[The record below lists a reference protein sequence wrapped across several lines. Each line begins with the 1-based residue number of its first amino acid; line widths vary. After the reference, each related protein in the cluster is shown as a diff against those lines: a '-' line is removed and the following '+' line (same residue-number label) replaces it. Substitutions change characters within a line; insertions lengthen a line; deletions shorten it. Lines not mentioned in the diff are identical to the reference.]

1 MQSNGK
7 LLELK
12 NVTKIFK
19 IGGLILGTEL
29 KAVDNV
35 NLSVG
40 SENPVIVSVV
50 GESGSGK
57 TTLAKMILR
66 IVEPSEGQILLGNKD
81 ITKLKKADE
90 LLEYRKIVQPIF
102 QNPFAAFNNLRKVS
116 SYLYDTAYSI
126 CGAKTK
132 TEANKMIS
140 EVLEAVGLSFEK
152 VVGKYPKQFSGGELQ
167 RVSVA
172 RALMP
177 RPKLLIADEPVSM
190 VDASIR
196 MSIMNLFKM
205 LRDKYGVSCLYITHD
220 LSTAYYVSDFIA
232 IMFRG
237 NIIEYGPSDLVLTK
251 PLHPYTEL
259 LMSSVPRV
267 DKKWEEDIKLSG
279 IEVKEY
285 ESTGCKFA
293 LRCPYAKGICKKSRP
308 KVIKIADG
316 REVMCFKYDGDKY
329 EKSK

>member
-1 MQSNGK
+1 MQNNGR
-7 LLELK
+7 LLELN
-12 NVTKIFK
+12 NVSKIFK
-19 IGGLILGTEL
+19 IGGLIFGTEL
-29 KAVDNV
+29 RAVDKV
-35 NLSVG
+35 NLTIS
-40 SENPVIVSVV
+40 SENPVIVSIV

-66 IVEPSEGQILLGNKD
+66 LIEPSEGQILLNNRD
-81 ITKLKKADE
+81 ITQLKKADE
-90 LLEYRKIVQPIF
+90 LLEYRKTVQPIF
-102 QNPFAAFNNLRKVS
+102 QNPFAAFNNLRRVS

-126 CGAKTK
+126 CGAKSK
-132 TEANKMIS
+132 EEANKMIS

-152 VVGKYPKQFSGGELQ
+152 VIGRYPKQFSGGELQ

-196 MSIMNLFKM
+196 MNIMNLFKT
-205 LRDKYGVSCLYITHD
+205 LRDKYSVSCLYITHD

-267 DKKWEEDIKLSG
+267 DKKWEKDIKLSG

-285 ESTGCKFA
+285 ESAGCKFA
-293 LRCPYAKGICKKSRP
+293 LRCPYAQDICKKSRP
-308 KVIKIADG
+308 KVVKTKDG
-316 REVMCFKYDGDKY
+316 REVMCFKYEGKKY
-329 EKSK
+329 EEE

>member
-1 MQSNGK
+1 MQENGK

-12 NVTKIFK
+12 NVSKIFK
-19 IGGLILGTEL
+19 IGGLILGTKL
-29 KAVDNV
+29 RAVDKV
-35 NLSVG
+35 NLSID
-40 SENPVIVSVV
+40 SKKPVIVSIV

-57 TTLAKMILR
+57 TTLAKMVLR
-66 IVEPSEGQILLGNKD
+66 LIEPSEGQILLNKKD
-81 ITKLKKADE
+81 ITKLKKSEE

-102 QNPFAAFNNLRKVS
+102 QNPFAAFNNLRRVS
-116 SYLYDTAYSI
+116 SYLYDTAYNI
-126 CGAKTK
+126 CGAKNK
-132 TEANKMIS
+132 EEANKMIS

-152 VVGKYPKQFSGGELQ
+152 VIGRYPKQFSGGELQ

-172 RALMP
+172 RALLP
-177 RPKLLIADEPVSM
+177 RPKLLVADEPVSM

-196 MSIMNLFKM
+196 MNIMNLFKA
-205 LRDKYGVSCLYITHD
+205 LRDEYNVSCLYITHD

-237 NIIEYGPSDLVLTK
+237 NIIEYGASDLVLTQ

-259 LMSSVPRV
+259 LISSIPRV

-285 ESTGCKFA
+285 ESIGCKFA
-293 LRCPYAKGICKKSRP
+293 LRCPYVMDICKKSRP
-308 KVIKIADG
+308 KVVKTDDG
-316 REVMCFKYDGDKY
+316 REVMCFKYEGKELED
-329 EKSK
+329 E